1 MSNEIIRISNIARQ
15 HRKANNKP
23 QNICRYCKKWD
34 MLCEEVEYKKPCALI
49 AQARFC
55 EGFRQ
60 QCLILLDLH

>member
-1 MSNEIIRISNIARQ
+1 MSNEIIRISNIAR
-15 HRKANNKP
+15 
-23 QNICRYCKKWD
+23 D

-55 EGFRQ
+55 EGFRL